1 MFKNREWWQKGAGLS
16 CRPDL
21 LLLLLVFGMLG
32 FPDSITPV
40 ITAIIYEAGKRIS
53 DSGDQ
58 QLARSQH
65 TACLLL
71 RPFILHTFIYSV
83 SPHSSLVLV
92 LTSTFSLAKS
102 CSNLWIFRLFE
113 GFFFCLGISGN
124 TLRTLTFCRACQKE
138 FLEMWEITNWRGAKK
153 AGWGKVGTKNGY
165 YNI

>member
-1 MFKNREWWQKGAGLS
+1 MMVTLVYHTSGPLRLLSLHILMTMNGYFQNCWSWCYNLCISLCLKIEWWQRGAGLS
-16 CRPDL
+16 CRPD

-32 FPDSITPV
+32 FPDSITTV

-58 QLARSQH
+58 QLARSEH

-83 SPHSSLVLV
+83 SPDSSLVLV

-102 CSNLWIFRLFE
+102 CSNLWIFWLFE
-113 GFFFCLGISGN
+113 GCCFFV
-124 TLRTLTFCRACQKE
+124 
-138 FLEMWEITNWRGAKK
+138 WE
-153 AGWGKVGTKNGY
+153 
-165 YNI
+165 